1 MKDKW
6 NINMESIIPHIESL
20 INIELILFQVNFNKK
35 KIYIYIGQA
44 IKHLNIE
51 KY

>member
-1 MKDKW
+1 
-6 NINMESIIPHIESL
+6 MESIISHIESL
-20 INIELILFQVNFNKK
+20 INIELILFQANFNIKK
-35 KIYIYIGQA
+35 IYIGQA